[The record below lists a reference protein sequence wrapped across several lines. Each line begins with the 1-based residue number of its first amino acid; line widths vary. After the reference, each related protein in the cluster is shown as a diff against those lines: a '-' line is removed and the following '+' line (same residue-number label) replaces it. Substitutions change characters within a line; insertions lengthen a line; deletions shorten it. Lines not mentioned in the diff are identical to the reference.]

1 MYHFHFSILEMLNV
15 LSVEPLPSTPIAREI
30 PRSIKVVQVNEKHQ
44 TKVKKMLPSSVNST
58 CHKLLSK
65 QEYSI
70 RKPEIKKRKS

>member
-1 MYHFHFSILEMLNV
+1 MLNV

-44 TKVKKMLPSSVNST
+44 IRVKKMLTSSVNST

-65 QEYSI
+65 KKYSI

>member
-1 MYHFHFSILEMLNV
+1 MLNV

-44 TKVKKMLPSSVNST
+44 TQVKKMLTDTVHFT

-70 RKPEIKKRKS
+70 RKPEINKRKS

>member
-1 MYHFHFSILEMLNV
+1 MLNV
-15 LSVEPLPSTPIAREI
+15 LSVELLPSTPIAREI

-44 TKVKKMLPSSVNST
+44 IRVKKMLTTTVHFT

-65 QEYSI
+65 QKYSI

>member
-1 MYHFHFSILEMLNV
+1 MLNV
-15 LSVEPLPSTPIAREI
+15 LSVEQLPSTPIAHEI

-44 TKVKKMLPSSVNST
+44 IRVKKMLTISVNST

-65 QEYSI
+65 QKYSI

>member
-1 MYHFHFSILEMLNV
+1 MLNV

-44 TKVKKMLPSSVNST
+44 TKVKKMLTSSVNST

-65 QEYSI
+65 KKYSI

>member
-1 MYHFHFSILEMLNV
+1 MLNV

-44 TKVKKMLPSSVNST
+44 IRVKKMLTSSVSST

-65 QEYSI
+65 KKYSI

>member
-44 TKVKKMLPSSVNST
+44 TKVKKMLTGGV
-58 CHKLLSK
+58 
-65 QEYSI
+65 
-70 RKPEIKKRKS
+70 

>member
-1 MYHFHFSILEMLNV
+1 MLNV

-30 PRSIKVVQVNEKHQ
+30 PRSIKVVQVHEKHQ
-44 TKVKKMLPSSVNST
+44 ILVKKMLTSSVNST